1 VRIGELA
8 EHMALNPRTIRY
20 YESIR
25 LLPEPDRTASGYRA
39 YDEADVERLAFIR
52 SAQRLGLALD
62 EIREVL
68 ALRERGEVPC
78 GYVRELISKEI
89 VDVDRRL
96 EELRGLRQ
104 ELVGRPAEVKGD
116 SARSRYTAMTYPTTA
131 PVLSSHTHA
140 LVSERPG
147 SHVRS

>member
-1 VRIGELA
+1 MRIGELA
-8 EHMALNPRTIRY
+8 ERMALNPRTIRY
-20 YESIR
+20 YESIG

-39 YDEADVERLAFIR
+39 YDEADVDRLAFIR

-89 VDVDRRL
+89 IDVDRRL
-96 EELRGLRQ
+96 EELRVLRQ
-104 ELVGRPAEVKGD
+104 ELVALDERADKADRGSGRVCGLIEHVRQRVVSP
-116 SARSRYTAMTYPTTA
+116 TA
-131 PVLSSHTHA
+131 PAFPADPT
-140 LVSERPG
+140 G
-147 SHVRS
+147 RST